1 MRYTSARS
9 SFMAWLPELSL
20 EGLKHLNEVYDIS
33 VPLGRAPAF
42 PGDRSYHREW
52 LAGPDSDAGYSL
64 SALSMSSHAAT
75 HLDFPSH
82 LSSAGLSQESCH
94 IGRFIIPAEV
104 ISISGAGPII
114 SSCLHS
120 FQAAKGQAL
129 LFKTENSQRG
139 LMHDPSFCRD
149 YVFLSSDAAELC
161 VSYGLGLVGIDY
173 LSVDR
178 FEDESL
184 PVHHILLERDVL
196 ILEGLDLCSVPQG
209 RYLLICLPLSIENAE
224 ASPVRAVLV
233 R

>member
-114 SSCLHS
+114 SS
-120 FQAAKGQAL
+120 
-129 LFKTENSQRG
+129 
-139 LMHDPSFCRD
+139 
-149 YVFLSSDAAELC
+149 
-161 VSYGLGLVGIDY
+161 
-173 LSVDR
+173 
-178 FEDESL
+178 
-184 PVHHILLERDVL
+184 
-196 ILEGLDLCSVPQG
+196 
-209 RYLLICLPLSIENAE
+209 
-224 ASPVRAVLV
+224 
-233 R
+233 